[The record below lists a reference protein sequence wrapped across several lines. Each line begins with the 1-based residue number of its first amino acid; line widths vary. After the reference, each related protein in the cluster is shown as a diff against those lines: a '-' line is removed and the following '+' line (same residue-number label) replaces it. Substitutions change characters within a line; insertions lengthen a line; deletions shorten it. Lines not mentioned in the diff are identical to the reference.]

1 MKVKSI
7 WNRLY
12 SIGQDYNMMTS
23 FRTFKFFHSCL
34 NVFGFQGLICCFNQ
48 NVPGTSLNEF
58 NEHHMRCHGYLHIIA
73 HWRLSFLWAL
83 GRACEEANCRLNPVF
98 STTQKVS
105 LLNVLKMNK
114 RTNVQHSPEIFVLN
128 FLQDN
133 IIFTVHMFDGHHM
146 PTGTLIFTEII

>member
-114 RTNVQHSPEIFVLN
+114 RTIASILSISQYCKEDRINFQKYLFWIFCR
-128 FLQDN
+128 
-133 IIFTVHMFDGHHM
+133 T
-146 PTGTLIFTEII
+146 T

>member
-1 MKVKSI
+1 MI
-7 WNRLY
+7 WWHHSVPL
-12 SIGQDYNMMTS
+12 SW
-23 FRTFKFFHSCL
+23 FHSCL

-58 NEHHMRCHGYLHIIA
+58 IGTSHALSWILAHYCTLKTIIPVSPRKSM
-73 HWRLSFLWAL
+73 WRSKLSTESCIFNNTK
-83 GRACEEANCRLNPVF
+83 GEFIKCFEDE
-98 STTQKVS
+98 QK
-105 LLNVLKMNK
+105 NHC
-114 RTNVQHSPEIFVLN
+114 QHSQYFTVLQRGQNKLPEIFVLN

>member
-1 MKVKSI
+1 MNITCVVMDTCTLLHI
-7 WNRLY
+7 E
-12 SIGQDYNMMTS
+12 DY
-23 FRTFKFFHSCL
+23 HSCE
-34 NVFGFQGLICCFNQ
+34 
-48 NVPGTSLNEF
+48 P
-58 NEHHMRCHGYLHIIA
+58 
-73 HWRLSFLWAL
+73 L

-114 RTNVQHSPEIFVLN
+114 RTNVQHSQYFTVLQRGQNKLPEIFVLN